1 MLLWIILIGGVGALG
16 LAFMAM
22 RGPSASKALKRRVDL
37 IKERHGDVIAGNAQ
51 AQIRKLMAQG
61 ASRIEGYAST
71 LIPKPALLRKRLEM
85 TGKDITLGKY
95 GVVCLGLVALVISGL
110 MFKGTPFFLA
120 FFMGLFFGIGGPHY
134 IIGKMIKR
142 RVAKFTNNFPDAI

>member
-1 MLLWIILIGGVGALG
+1 MLLWIILIGGVGALV

-51 AQIRKLMAQG
+51 AQIRKLMAQR

-95 GVVCLGLVALVISGL
+95 AIVCLGITLSVITGA
-110 MFKGTPFFLA
+110 MFKGAP
-120 FFMGLFFGIGGPHY
+120 I
-134 IIGKMIKR
+134 
-142 RVAKFTNNFPDAI
+142 

>member
-1 MLLWIILIGGVGALG
+1 MLLWLLIIGGVGAVS
-16 LAFMAM
+16 LAFMAL
-22 RGPSASKALKRRVDL
+22 RGPSSGKSLKRRIEL

-51 AQIRKLMAQG
+51 AQIRKLLSAR
-61 ASRIEGYAST
+61 SNKLEGYAST

-95 GVVCLGLVALVISGL
+95 AMVCVGLILFVTIALKFKGFPFILSFLLGLFVGV
-110 MFKGTPFFLA
+110 
-120 FFMGLFFGIGGPHY
+120 GGPHF

-142 RVAKFTNNFPDAI
+142 RIAKFNNNF